1 MAVSVGDI
9 APDFALSNQHGEEFK
24 LSEYKGKPVVLVFYP
39 LSFSG
44 TCTGEMC
51 ELRDNLDVFKD
62 AKVELVAISVDSKFT
77 QAAFAEAESYE
88 FQMLADFWPH
98 GEVTKLY
105 DAFLEER
112 GHGTRATY
120 VINHDQIVV
129 AKFTT
134 SPGEARDMASYRS
147 ALELL

>member
-9 APDFALSNQHGEEFK
+9 APDFALSNQQGEEFK

-77 QAAFAEAESYE
+77 QAA
-88 FQMLADFWPH
+88 
-98 GEVTKLY
+98 
-105 DAFLEER
+105 
-112 GHGTRATY
+112 
-120 VINHDQIVV
+120 
-129 AKFTT
+129 
-134 SPGEARDMASYRS
+134 
-147 ALELL
+147 

>member
-9 APDFALSNQHGEEFK
+9 APDFALPNQHGEEFK
-24 LSEYKGKPVVLVFYP
+24 LSEYRGKPVVIVFYP

-51 ELRDNLDVFKD
+51 ELRDNIGMFKD
-62 AKVELVAISVDSKFT
+62 SHVELVAVSVDSKFT
-77 QAAFAEAESYE
+77 QAAFAASENYD
-88 FQMLADFWPH
+88 FQLLADFWPH

-120 VINHDQIVV
+120 VLNHDHVVV

-134 SPGEARDMASYRS
+134 PPGEARDLASYRS

>member
-9 APDFALSNQHGEEFK
+9 APDFALSNQHGEEFM

-51 ELRDNLDVFKD
+51 ELRDNLDMFKD
-62 AKVELVAISVDSKFT
+62 AKVELVGISVDSKFT

-88 FQMLADFWPH
+88 FQLLADFWPH
-98 GEVTKLY
+98 VEVTKLY
-105 DAFLEER
+105 EAFLEER
-112 GHGTRATY
+112 GHGTRATF

>member
-9 APDFALSNQHGEEFK
+9 APDFALPNQHGEEFK

-62 AKVELVAISVDSKFT
+62 AKVEL
-77 QAAFAEAESYE
+77 
-88 FQMLADFWPH
+88 
-98 GEVTKLY
+98 
-105 DAFLEER
+105 EER

-134 SPGEARDMASYRS
+134 SPGEARDLASYRS